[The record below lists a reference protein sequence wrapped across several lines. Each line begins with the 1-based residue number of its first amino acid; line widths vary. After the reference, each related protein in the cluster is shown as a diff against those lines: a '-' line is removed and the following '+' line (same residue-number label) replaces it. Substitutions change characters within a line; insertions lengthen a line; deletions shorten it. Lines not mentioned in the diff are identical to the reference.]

1 MGNWNNFFLPY
12 VMLPGSASTRCR
24 SGLTQMLSSTP
35 RPSTR
40 SSGPAPQVQLP
51 QLALAT
57 LISVAPVLVI
67 FLVAQRFLVSGL
79 TAGATK
85 E

>member
-1 MGNWNNFFLPY
+1 
-12 VMLPGSASTRCR
+12 
-24 SGLTQMLSSTP
+24 MLSDTP
-35 RPSTR
+35 TFNPVVGAS
-40 SSGPAPQVQLP
+40 AQIQLP

-57 LISVAPVLVI
+57 LISVAPVLII

-85 E
+85 G

>member
-1 MGNWNNFFLPY
+1 MRRSPAGCAPACPAA
-12 VMLPGSASTRCR
+12 VPGSPPQLLSDTPTFNPVVGAS
-24 SGLTQMLSSTP
+24 
-35 RPSTR
+35 
-40 SSGPAPQVQLP
+40 AQVQLP

-85 E
+85 D